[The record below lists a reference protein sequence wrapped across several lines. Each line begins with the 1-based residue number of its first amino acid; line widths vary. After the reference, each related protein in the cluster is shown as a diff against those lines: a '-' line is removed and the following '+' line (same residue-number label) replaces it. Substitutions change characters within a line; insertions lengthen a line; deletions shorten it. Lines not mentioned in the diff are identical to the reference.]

1 MVAGRHEGEGPPDGA
16 GFDGTVFDAEPA
28 QEQTRENDSKSE
40 NGPKRARRH
49 RRVST
54 ELVRG
59 SDPNPQPEPPRHAG
73 NENDDRLKAEKPP
86 HWG

>member
-1 MVAGRHEGEGPPDGA
+1 MVAGRHEGDGPPDGA
-16 GFDGTVFDAEPA
+16 DPDGSVFDAELA
-28 QEQTRENDSKSE
+28 REPKSE
-40 NGPKRARRH
+40 DELKRERRH

-59 SDPNPQPEPPRHAG
+59 SDPNPQPEPPRYSQ